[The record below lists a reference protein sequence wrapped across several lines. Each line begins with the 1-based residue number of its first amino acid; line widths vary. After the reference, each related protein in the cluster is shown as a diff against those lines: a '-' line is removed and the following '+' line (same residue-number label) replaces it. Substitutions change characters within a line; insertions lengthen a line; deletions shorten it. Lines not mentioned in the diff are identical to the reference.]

1 MSVAVIAPTVD
12 AYPNGVDQTERRTH
26 VYGKFTIPASPA
38 FYTTGGL
45 PFSLSSSGIAAPVV
59 GLSYPVPLRVDVN
72 SQKQN
77 GYLYEWTIADLWP
90 QNTAVVVGQAITDS
104 NGNLQQIATGG
115 NGTTNNTAEP
125 TWNTTVGGTTT
136 DGSATWTNMGP
147 SLGTV
152 KILTG
157 AAAQSP
163 LAELS
168 QSASI
173 PAAVSGDTIRF
184 RAEFRKG

>member
-1 MSVAVIAPTVD
+1 MSVAVIAPTIA
-12 AYPNGVDQTERRTH
+12 AYPNGVDITERRMI
-26 VYGKFTIPASPA
+26 VYGSFTIPASPA

-45 PFSLSSSGIAAPVV
+45 PFSLTSGIASPVV
-59 GLSYPVPLRVDVN
+59 GLTYPTPLHMDVR
-72 SQKQN
+72 SKKAN
-77 GYLYEWTIADLWP
+77 GYVYQWTIADLWP
-90 QNTAVVVGQAITDS
+90 QNTAVVAGQAITDS
-104 NGNLQQIATGG
+104 NGNLQVCTTA
-115 NGTTNNTAEP
+115 GTTNNTAEP
-125 TWNTTVGGTTT
+125 TWNQTAAGTTT
-136 DGSATWTNMGP
+136 DGTAVWTNKGP
-147 SLGTV
+147 SQGTV

-173 PAAVSGDTIRF
+173 PAAVSGDTISF

>member
-1 MSVAVIAPTVD
+1 MAVAKIAPTID
-12 AYPNGVDQTERRTH
+12 AYPNGIDQTERRTIA
-26 VYGKFTIPASPA
+26 YGKFTIPASPA

-45 PFSLSSSGIAAPVV
+45 PFSFTSGIAAPIIA
-59 GLSYPVPLRVDVN
+59 LTYPVPLRVDLN

-77 GYLYEWTIADLWP
+77 GYVYVWTLADLWP

-104 NGNLQQIATGG
+104 NGNLQQIAAGG

-125 TWNTTVGGTTT
+125 TWNQTVGGTTT

-147 SLGTV
+147 SQGTV

-163 LAELS
+163 LTELS

-184 RAEFRKG
+184 KAEFRKG